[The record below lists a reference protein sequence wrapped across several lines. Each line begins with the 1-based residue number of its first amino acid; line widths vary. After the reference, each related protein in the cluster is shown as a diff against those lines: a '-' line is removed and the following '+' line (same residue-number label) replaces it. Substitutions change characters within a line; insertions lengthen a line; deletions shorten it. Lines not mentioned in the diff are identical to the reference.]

1 MYITKKLKLL
11 TIKIVFWVLGRA
23 LQYGSKIDKTISDEA
38 KSFPDNFVIKMLIH
52 PFGPFMTIKTQKG
65 KFKYLGN
72 VNIDANHIVG
82 IKSIDYGFKMMTGQK
97 GIHHGYSENRV
108 YVKGNLNDTMKISRC
123 INELL
128 AYLFPKI
135 ISQLALKE
143 VPNLTIHRL
152 KNRFL
157 IYTNGIIRGK

>member
-1 MYITKKLKLL
+1 MYIAKKFKLL

-23 LQYGSKIDKTISDEA
+23 LQYGSKIDKSIQSEA
-38 KSFPDNFVIKMLIH
+38 KSYPDNYIIKMLVH
-52 PFGPFMTIKTQKG
+52 PFGPFMTIKTHKG

-72 VNIDANHIVG
+72 VNIDADHVVG
-82 IKSIDYGFKMMTGQK
+82 IKSIDYAFEMMTGQK
-97 GIHHGYSENRV
+97 GIHHAYSENRV
-108 YVKGNLNDTMKISRC
+108 YVKGKLSDTMKIARC

-135 ISQLALKE
+135 ISKMALKE
-143 VPNLTIHRL
+143 VPNLTFHRF
-152 KNRFL
+152 KNRIL